1 VFKIKKGQGFS
12 YDTEFVG
19 FAGLCGGLL
28 VDKEKSI
35 IYGFHVA
42 GYPGS
47 HSGFSNLVLRSHIQN
62 AIDKL
67 HKTSPTLV
75 VHSSNIVNV
84 DTYGLPY
91 ELVNQKPLYMRE
103 DGPKEK
109 TIVSYL
115 GTVLKDGQPLES
127 RARAPYIPTPFKG
140 VEEAL
145 GERKHMPPTKP
156 NSVEKGM
163 KTLNKLLNPVQHYEG
178 DVLKLAIED
187 YKQHTLKMVTEDL
200 EAKEMLRIYSQ
211 EEAMDGIGKFGL
223 GGLPNDTSAGF
234 PIQKSKKHCLERDPF
249 DESLVQFQGNSMT
262 STTFSLRLTRLLTI
276 GRKAYVRSLF
286 TKQVV
291 K

>member
-1 VFKIKKGQGFS
+1 MVASNVLMVPSHVIPFTFPFDIETTSTPGVPSAKTKDQKITEEYCYIDRDTDQAFIHLASSPASRDFSEFFSETAPTFYNRSTVLLWKSPENEVKVSRQAARPTVSDQLYAGYCEKPGFFWGSSQKQHVFKIKKGQGFS

-115 GTVLKDGQPLES
+115 GTVLMMDSPWRAGHALLISLPHSRVLRRHLASESICHQPSL
-127 RARAPYIPTPFKG
+127 I
-140 VEEAL
+140 
-145 GERKHMPPTKP
+145 
-156 NSVEKGM
+156 
-163 KTLNKLLNPVQHYEG
+163 LLRRE
-178 DVLKLAIED
+178 
-187 YKQHTLKMVTEDL
+187 
-200 EAKEMLRIYSQ
+200 
-211 EEAMDGIGKFGL
+211 
-223 GGLPNDTSAGF
+223 
-234 PIQKSKKHCLERDPF
+234 
-249 DESLVQFQGNSMT
+249 
-262 STTFSLRLTRLLTI
+262 
-276 GRKAYVRSLF
+276 
-286 TKQVV
+286 
-291 K
+291 